1 MRLIRLVLPALMLL
15 AATAASAQPA
25 NRVWAVALPKN
36 GDAVLRY
43 AFLNS
48 DDLALGFMCT
58 KGTGQIKVIAAS
70 PVRLNEPQD
79 PDAPRA
85 SPVIASRPAS
95 ITVISGAAS
104 ATVPGRVGPDG
115 EHGGSFLMTELS
127 SASPVIQ
134 SFRKT
139 GLLRV
144 TALREA
150 IDAPPT
156 PKGMLGAFLR
166 YCK

>member
-1 MRLIRLVLPALMLL
+1 MRFFRLVLPALVLF
-15 AATAASAQPA
+15 AAGSAAAQPT
-25 NRVWAVALPKN
+25 NRVWAIALPKK
-36 GDAVLRY
+36 GDAVLRF

-48 DDLALGFMCT
+48 EDLALGFMCT
-58 KGTGQIKVIAAS
+58 KGTGQVKVIAAS
-70 PVRLNEPQD
+70 PVRLMEPQD

-85 SPVIASRPAS
+85 SPIIAQRPVT

-127 SASPVIQ
+127 SVSPVIE

-150 IDAPPT
+150 IDAPPV
-156 PKGMLGAFLR
+156 PKGMLRAFLR